1 MVQLRVEEILGEKG
15 LSRYWLC
22 KRLGMHYV
30 SFKKMIENN
39 TDSIR
44 FDTLDRMAKALDV
57 SVGELLIQIP
67 DSTNDQTSPIS

>member
-1 MVQLRVEEILGEKG
+1 MVQLRVEEILSERG
-15 LSRYWLC
+15 LTRYWLC

-44 FDTLDRMAKALDV
+44 FDTLDRLSTILDV

-67 DSTNDQTSPIS
+67 NPTDDETR

>member
-1 MVQLRVEEILGEKG
+1 MVQLRVDELLKEKG

-30 SFKKMIENN
+30 SFKKMVENN

-44 FDTLDRMAKALDV
+44 FDTLDRLSTVLEVPV
-57 SVGELLIQIP
+57 SDLLIQVP
-67 DSTNDQTSPIS
+67 NDHPHE

>member
-1 MVQLRVEEILGEKG
+1 MVHLRVEEILSEKG

-57 SVGELLIQIP
+57 TVGELLIQIP
-67 DSTNDQTSPIS
+67 DGESNPHRLL